1 MTPDPRGSR
10 IVPVALVLTAAG
22 MIATPL
28 AAPGGRLRRLCTGVV
43 VSGLF
48 TSTTAR
54 AAQRWGWRRG
64 LGSAATIAAG
74 TALVEKLGTTTGFP
88 FGRYR
93 YTGALRPRLGG
104 VPVVVALAWFAMA
117 LPAREAARAA
127 LGPRRG
133 RRSRLVVGAAALTAW
148 DVFLDPQM
156 VTEGYWAWQRAG
168 RYRGIPVTNFV
179 GWFATGL
186 VVMAVLEE
194 MLPPETEPDPV
205 LVGTYGAM
213 AAMESVGFAGFFR
226 DRVVALAGTLAMGP
240 VAVLASRR
248 RRWADG

>member
-1 MTPDPRGSR
+1 MTSGPRGR
-10 IVPVALVLTAAG
+10 CVVPVALTLTAAG

-28 AAPGGRLRRLCTGVV
+28 APVAGRLRRLFTGVV

-48 TSTTAR
+48 PSTTAR
-54 AAQRWGWRRG
+54 VAQRWGLRRG
-64 LGSAATIAAG
+64 IGSAATIVAG

-93 YTGALRPRLGG
+93 YTDTLRPRLGG
-104 VPVVVALAWFAMA
+104 IPVVVALAWFAMA
-117 LPAREAARAA
+117 VPAREAARAA
-127 LGPRRG
+127 LGPSTR
-133 RRSRLVVGAAALTAW
+133 RRSRILAGAGALTAW

-156 VTEGYWAWQRAG
+156 VAEGYWAWQRAG

-194 MLPPETEPDPV
+194 MLPPEHEPDPV

-226 DRVVALAGTLAMGP
+226 DRLVALAGTLAMGP

-248 RRWADG
+248 RGWTDG

>member
-28 AAPGGRLRRLCTGVV
+28 AAPAGRLRRLCTGVV

-133 RRSRLVVGAAALTAW
+133 RRSRLVAGAAALTAW

-194 MLPPETEPDPV
+194 MLPPETEPDPL

-213 AAMESVGFAGFFR
+213 AAMESVGFTGFFR

-248 RRWADG
+248 RGWADG